1 MTHSFSLGSMM
12 PKRKGL
18 SSSIRWSVFAR
29 DGFSCRYCGAQA
41 GEGAGS
47 LVNAPTSDDV
57 IERLSQKSISLAK
70 QAEAMS
76 AAIKASEYLRQEAI
90 NLKCFAYG
98 TDSIRMEPGEKDR
111 ITAWGREFGADR
123 VLEWYQIA
131 SSRGI
136 SERMAIRYVSGIVK
150 NIRDQEGSGA

>member
-1 MTHSFSLGSMM
+1 M
-12 PKRKGL
+12 
-18 SSSIRWSVFAR
+18 
-29 DGFSCRYCGAQA
+29 
-41 GEGAGS
+41 
-47 LVNAPTSDDV
+47 NAPTSDDV

-123 VLEWYQIA
+123 VLADRVLEWYQIA